1 MNHFEYINGE
11 LYAEGVAIRDMAD
24 KVGTPFFCYST
35 ATLERHYH
43 VYADAF
49 EGLDATVCFAVKANS
64 NQAVLKT
71 LANLGAGAD
80 VVSVGEMR
88 RALRAGMKPS
98 KVIFSGVGKADA
110 EMREAL
116 AADIAQ
122 INVESIPELVELNRV
137 AIDMG
142 KKARIA
148 LRVNPHVDAKT
159 HEKIATGKAEN
170 KFGIDWTR
178 AIEVYRNAATMDG
191 IEVTGIAMHIG
202 SQLTDL
208 APFREAFTRLS
219 DLVEQLRAEGIDIR
233 NLDLGGGLGIAY
245 QGETPPLP
253 DAYGQMVRET
263 VGHLGCHITLEPG
276 RLIAGNAGIMV
287 SRVMYIKEGE
297 AKRFVILDA
306 AMNDLIRPTLYNAYH
321 EIIPVDEQGE
331 GDKQVKVDVVGP
343 VCETGDTFGKDRDL
357 PDDLKAG
364 DLVAVMS
371 AGAYGAVMSST
382 YNTRALTPEVLVKG
396 NNFAIVRPRQEIDEL
411 INMDQVPSWLSNA

>member
-1 MNHFEYINGE
+1 MNHFEYINGV
-11 LYAEGVAIRDMAD
+11 LHAEGVSIPDLAE
-24 KVGTPFFCYST
+24 KVGTPFYCYST
-35 ATLERHYH
+35 ATLERHFK
-43 VYADAF
+43 VYASAF
-49 EGLDATVCFAVKANS
+49 DGLDATVCYAVKANS
-64 NQAVLKT
+64 NQAVIKT
-71 LANLGAGAD
+71 LAKLGAGAD

-88 RALRAGMKPS
+88 RALRAGVPAS

-116 AADIAQ
+116 EADIAQ
-122 INVESIPELVELNRV
+122 INVESIPELEELNRV
-137 AIDMG
+137 ALDMG

-148 LRVNPHVDAKT
+148 LRINPHVDAKT

-178 AIEVYRNAATMDG
+178 AVEVYRKAAAMDG

-208 APFREAFTRLS
+208 TPFREAFTRLAG
-219 DLVEQLRAEGIDIR
+219 LVEDLRKEGIEIK

-276 RLIAGNAGIMV
+276 RLIVGNAGV
-287 SRVMYIKEGE
+287 LVARVMYVKDGE

-321 EIIPVDEQGE
+321 EISAVNEATE
-331 GDKQVKVDVVGP
+331 TTKMATVDVVGP
-343 VCETGDTFGKDRDL
+343 VCETGDTFGKDRPL
-357 PDDLKAG
+357 PDDIKPG
-364 DLVAVMS
+364 DLVVIRS

-382 YNTRALTPEVLVKG
+382 YNTRALTPEILVSDDQ
-396 NNFAIVRPRQEIDEL
+396 FAVIRKRQSIDEL
-411 INMDQVPSWLSNA
+411 IGLDVIPDWLA

>member
-11 LYAEGVAIRDMAD
+11 LYAEGVAIREMAD

-49 EGLDATVCFAVKANS
+49 DGLDATVCFAVKANS

-88 RALRAGMKPS
+88 RALRAGMPPAKI
-98 KVIFSGVGKADA
+98 IFSGVGKADA
-110 EMREAL
+110 EIREAL

-122 INVESIPELVELNRV
+122 INVESIPELNELNRV

-178 AIEVYRNAATMDG
+178 AIEVYRDAASMDG

-208 APFREAFTRLS
+208 APFREAFTRLAG
-219 DLVEQLRAEGIDIR
+219 LVEQLRSEGIDIR

-306 AMNDLIRPTLYNAYH
+306 AMNDLIRPTLYSAYH
-321 EIIPVDEQGE
+321 EIIPVDEQGDD
-331 GDKQVKVDVVGP
+331 DKQVKVDVVGP

-396 NNFAIVRPRQEIDEL
+396 NNFAIVRPRQEIDDL

>member
-1 MNHFEYINGE
+1 MNHFEYVDGVLN
-11 LYAEGVAIRDMAD
+11 AEGVSIPELAD
-24 KVGTPFFCYST
+24 QVGTPFYCYST
-35 ATLERHYH
+35 ATLERHYK
-43 VYADAF
+43 VYASAF
-49 EGLDATVCFAVKANS
+49 DRLDATVCYALKANS
-64 NQAVLKT
+64 NQAVIRT
-71 LANLGAGAD
+71 LAKLGAGAD

-88 RALRAGMKPS
+88 RALRAGVAPS

-116 AADIAQ
+116 DANIAQ

-137 AIDMG
+137 ALDMG

-148 LRVNPHVDAKT
+148 LRINPHVDAKT

-178 AIEVYRNAATMDG
+178 AIEVYRDAAKMDG
-191 IEVTGIAMHIG
+191 IEITGIAMHIG

-208 APFREAFTRLS
+208 TPFREAFTRLAGM
-219 DLVEQLRAEGIDIR
+219 VEELRTYGIDIK

-253 DAYGQMVRET
+253 EAYGQMVRET

-276 RLIAGNAGIMV
+276 RLIVGNAGILV
-287 SRVMYIKEGE
+287 SRVMYIKDGE
-297 AKRFVILDA
+297 AKRFAILDA

-321 EIIPVDEQGE
+321 EIIAVNEA
-331 GDKQVKVDVVGP
+331 GDDDKMALMDVVGP
-343 VCETGDTFGKDRDL
+343 ICETGDTFGKDRKL
-357 PDDLKAG
+357 PDNLQPG
-364 DLVAVMS
+364 DLVAICS

-382 YNTRALTPEVLVKG
+382 YNTRALTPEVLVSGDK
-396 NNFAIVRPRQEIDEL
+396 FAVIRERQSIDEL
-411 INMDQVPSWLSNA
+411 IGLDKIPGWLD

>member
-11 LYAEGVAIRDMAD
+11 LYAEGVAIREMAD

-88 RALRAGMKPS
+88 RALRAGMPPAKI
-98 KVIFSGVGKADA
+98 IFSGVGKADA

-116 AADIAQ
+116 DADIAQ
-122 INVESIPELVELNRV
+122 INVESIPELVELNNV

-178 AIEVYRNAATMDG
+178 AIEVYREAAKMDG

-208 APFREAFTRLS
+208 APFREAFTRLAG
-219 DLVEQLRAEGIDIR
+219 LVEQLRSEGIEIR

-306 AMNDLIRPTLYNAYH
+306 AMNDLIRPTLYGAYH
-321 EIIPVDEQGE
+321 EIIPVDEQGD
-331 GDKQVKVDVVGP
+331 GDKQAKVDVVGP

-396 NNFAIVRPRQEIDEL
+396 NNFAIVRPRQEIDDL

>member
-1 MNHFEYINGE
+1 MNHFEYVDGV
-11 LYAEGVAIRDMAD
+11 LHAEGVSVPELAE

-35 ATLERHYH
+35 ATLERHYT

-49 EGLDATVCFAVKANS
+49 DGLNATVCYAVKANS

-71 LANLGAGAD
+71 LGKLGAGAD

-88 RALRAGMKPS
+88 RALRAGIAPAKI
-98 KVIFSGVGKADA
+98 IFSGVGKADA

-116 AADIAQ
+116 DADIGQ
-122 INVESIPELVELNRV
+122 INVESIPELIELNRV
-137 AIDMG
+137 ALEMG

-148 LRVNPHVDAKT
+148 LRINPHVDAKT

-178 AIEVYRNAATMDG
+178 AIEVYRDAAAMDG
-191 IEVTGIAMHIG
+191 IEITGIAMHIG

-208 APFREAFTRLS
+208 APFREAFTRIAGM
-219 DLVEQLRAEGIDIR
+219 VEQLRAEGIEIR

-287 SRVMYIKEGE
+287 SRVMYVKDGE

-306 AMNDLIRPTLYNAYH
+306 AMNDLIRPTLYSAYH
-321 EIIPVDEQGE
+321 EIIPVDEQGAD
-331 GDKQVKVDVVGP
+331 DKQASVDIVGP
-343 VCETGDTFGKDRDL
+343 ICETGDTFGKDRTL
-357 PDDLKAG
+357 PDNLKAG

-382 YNTRALTPEVLVKG
+382 YNTRALIPEVLVK
-396 NNFAIVRPRQEIDEL
+396 NDAFAIVRPRQEIDDV
-411 INMDQVPSWLSNA
+411 INMDRIPDWLD

>member
-1 MNHFEYINGE
+1 MNHFEYIDGV
-11 LYAEGVAIRDMAD
+11 LHAEGVALPELAE

-35 ATLERHYH
+35 ATLERHYK

-49 EGLDATVCFAVKANS
+49 SGLDATVCYAIKANS

-71 LANLGAGAD
+71 LGKLGAGAD

-88 RALRAGMKPS
+88 RALRAGIAPG
-98 KVIFSGVGKADA
+98 KVIFSGVGKAED

-116 AADIAQ
+116 EADIAQ
-122 INVESIPELVELNRV
+122 INVESIPELIELNRV
-137 AIDMG
+137 ALDMG

-148 LRVNPHVDAKT
+148 LRINPHVDAKT

-178 AIEVYRNAATMDG
+178 AIEVYRDAAAMDG

-208 APFREAFTRLS
+208 TPFREAFTRLAS
-219 DLVEQLRAEGIDIR
+219 LVEQLRAEGIEIR

-263 VGHLGCHITLEPG
+263 VSHLGCHITLEPG
-276 RLIAGNAGIMV
+276 RLIAGIMV
-287 SRVMYIKEGE
+287 SRVMYIKDGE

-331 GDKQVKVDVVGP
+331 TDKQATVDIVGP
-343 VCETGDTFGKDRDL
+343 ICETGDTFGKDRKL
-357 PDDLKAG
+357 PDNLKAG

-396 NNFAIVRPRQEIDEL
+396 DEFAIVRPRQEIDEL
-411 INMDQVPSWLSNA
+411 INMDRIPGWLD

>member
-1 MNHFEYINGE
+1 MNHFDYIDGV
-11 LYAEGVAIRDMAD
+11 LHAEGIAIPKLAD

-35 ATLERHYH
+35 ATLERHYR

-49 EGLDATVCFAVKANS
+49 TGLDATVCYALKANS
-64 NQAVLKT
+64 NQAVIKT
-71 LANLGAGAD
+71 LARLGAGAD

-88 RALRAGMKPS
+88 RALRAGVPPS
-98 KVIFSGVGKADA
+98 KLIFSGVGKADA

-116 AADIAQ
+116 EADIAQ
-122 INVESIPELVELNRV
+122 INVESVPELEELNRV
-137 AIDMG
+137 ALDMG

-148 LRVNPHVDAKT
+148 LRINPHVDAKT

-178 AIEVYRNAATMDG
+178 AIEIYRQAAKMDG
-191 IEVTGIAMHIG
+191 IEITGIAMHIG

-208 APFREAFTRLS
+208 SPFREAFTRLAG
-219 DLVEQLRAEGIDIR
+219 LVEQLRAEGIDIR

-276 RLIAGNAGIMV
+276 RLIVGNAGILV
-287 SRVMYIKEGE
+287 SRVMYVKDGE

-321 EIIPVDEQGE
+321 EIIAVDQPGKD
-331 GDKQVKVDVVGP
+331 DKIALVDVVGP
-343 VCETGDTFGKDRDL
+343 VCETGDTFGKDRPL
-357 PDDLKAG
+357 PDAIKPG
-364 DLVAVMS
+364 DLVAICS

-382 YNTRALTPEVLVKG
+382 YNTRALAPEVLVREDQ
-396 NNFAIVRPRQEIDEL
+396 FAVIRPRQSIDEL
-411 INMDQVPSWLSNA
+411 IALDRIPDWME

>member
-1 MNHFEYINGE
+1 MNHFEYVDGV
-11 LYAEGVAIRDMAD
+11 LSAEGVSIPELAD
-24 KVGTPFFCYST
+24 QVGTPFYCYST
-35 ATLERHYH
+35 ATLERHYK
-43 VYADAF
+43 VYASAF
-49 EGLDATVCFAVKANS
+49 DGLDATVCYALKANS
-64 NQAVLKT
+64 NQAVIRT
-71 LANLGAGAD
+71 LAKLGAGAD

-88 RALRAGMKPS
+88 RALRAGVAPS

-116 AADIAQ
+116 DADIAQ

-137 AIDMG
+137 ALDMG

-148 LRVNPHVDAKT
+148 LRINPHVDAKT

-178 AIEVYRNAATMDG
+178 AIEVYRDAAKMDG
-191 IEVTGIAMHIG
+191 IEITGIAMHIG

-208 APFREAFTRLS
+208 TPFREAFTRLAGM
-219 DLVEQLRAEGIDIR
+219 VEELRTYGIDIK

-253 DAYGQMVRET
+253 EAYGQMVRET

-276 RLIAGNAGIMV
+276 RLIVGNAGILV
-287 SRVMYIKEGE
+287 SRVMYIKDGE
-297 AKRFVILDA
+297 AKRFAILDA

-321 EIIPVDEQGE
+321 EIIAVNEA
-331 GDKQVKVDVVGP
+331 GDDDKMALMDVVGP
-343 VCETGDTFGKDRDL
+343 ICETGDTFGKDRKL
-357 PDDLKAG
+357 PDNLQPG
-364 DLVAVMS
+364 DLVAICS

-382 YNTRALTPEVLVKG
+382 YNTRALTPEVLVSGDK
-396 NNFAIVRPRQEIDEL
+396 FAVIRERQSIDEL
-411 INMDQVPSWLSNA
+411 IGLDKIPGWLD

>member
-1 MNHFEYINGE
+1 
-11 LYAEGVAIRDMAD
+11 MAD

-35 ATLERHYH
+35 ATLERHYK

-49 EGLDATVCFAVKANS
+49 DGLDATVCFAVKANS

-88 RALRAGMKPS
+88 RALRAGMKPA
-98 KVIFSGVGKADA
+98 KIIFSGVGKADA

-116 AADIAQ
+116 EADIAQ
-122 INVESIPELVELNRV
+122 INVESIPELNELNRV

-178 AIEVYRNAATMDG
+178 AIEVYRDAAAMDG

-208 APFREAFTRLS
+208 ARSVRRLHAWPGWLNS
-219 DLVEQLRAEGIDIR
+219 SVPKALIFATLISVAGLALPIR
-233 NLDLGGGLGIAY
+233 VKH
-245 QGETPPLP
+245 PRFPMP
-253 DAYGQMVRET
+253 MVRWC
-263 VGHLGCHITLEPG
+263 VKPSAILAAISPL
-276 RLIAGNAGIMV
+276 N
-287 SRVMYIKEGE
+287 RV
-297 AKRFVILDA
+297 A
-306 AMNDLIRPTLYNAYH
+306 
-321 EIIPVDEQGE
+321 
-331 GDKQVKVDVVGP
+331 
-343 VCETGDTFGKDRDL
+343 
-357 PDDLKAG
+357 
-364 DLVAVMS
+364 
-371 AGAYGAVMSST
+371 
-382 YNTRALTPEVLVKG
+382 
-396 NNFAIVRPRQEIDEL
+396 
-411 INMDQVPSWLSNA
+411 

>member
-1 MNHFEYINGE
+1 MNHFEYIDGV
-11 LYAEGVAIRDMAD
+11 LHAEGVSIPEMAD

-71 LANLGAGAD
+71 LANQGAGAD

-88 RALRAGMKPS
+88 RALRAGMPPS
-98 KVIFSGVGKADA
+98 KVIFSGVGKAEA
-110 EMREAL
+110 EIREAL
-116 AADIAQ
+116 EADIAQ
-122 INVESIPELVELNRV
+122 INVESIPELQEVNRV

-178 AIEVYRNAATMDG
+178 AIEVYRDAAAMDG

-208 APFREAFTRLS
+208 APFREAFTRLA
-219 DLVEQLRAEGIDIR
+219 DLVEQLRSEGIEIR

-287 SRVMYIKEGE
+287 SRVMYIKDGE

-306 AMNDLIRPTLYNAYH
+306 AMNDLIRPTLYSAYH
-321 EIIPVDEQGE
+321 EIIPVDELVEGE
-331 GDKQVKVDVVGP
+331 EQAVVDVVGP
-343 VCETGDTFGKDRDL
+343 VCETGDTFGKDRKL
-357 PDDLKAG
+357 PDNLKAG

-396 NNFAIVRPRQEIDEL
+396 NNFAIVRPRQEIEDL
-411 INMDQVPSWLSNA
+411 IKMDQVPAWLSNE

>member
-11 LYAEGVAIRDMAD
+11 LYAEGVAIREMAE

-35 ATLERHYH
+35 ATLERHYN
-43 VYADAF
+43 VYAAAF

-88 RALRAGMKPS
+88 RALRAGMPPAKI
-98 KVIFSGVGKADA
+98 IFSGVGKADA

-116 AADIAQ
+116 EADIAQ
-122 INVESIPELVELNRV
+122 INVESIPELIELNNV

-178 AIEVYRNAATMDG
+178 AIEVYRDASRMDG

-208 APFREAFTRLS
+208 APFREAFTRLAG
-219 DLVEQLRAEGIDIR
+219 LVEQLRSEGIEIR

-306 AMNDLIRPTLYNAYH
+306 AMNDLIRPTLYSAYH
-321 EIIPVDEQGE
+321 EIIPVDEQTE
-331 GDKQVKVDVVGP
+331 DDKQVKVDVVGP

-396 NNFAIVRPRQEIDEL
+396 NNFAIVRPRQEIDDL

>member
-11 LYAEGVAIRDMAD
+11 LYAEGVAIREMAA

-35 ATLERHYH
+35 ATLERHYN
-43 VYADAF
+43 VYAAAF
-49 EGLDATVCFAVKANS
+49 EGLDATICFAVKANS

-88 RALRAGMKPS
+88 RALRAGMDPAKI
-98 KVIFSGVGKADA
+98 IFSGVGKADA

-122 INVESIPELVELNRV
+122 INVESIPELIELNNV

-178 AIEVYRNAATMDG
+178 AIEVYRDASKMDG

-208 APFREAFTRLS
+208 APFREAFTRLAG
-219 DLVEQLRAEGIDIR
+219 LVEQLRSEGIEIR

-306 AMNDLIRPTLYNAYH
+306 AMNDLIRPTLYSAYH
-321 EIIPVDEQGE
+321 EIIPVDEQTE
-331 GDKQVKVDVVGP
+331 DDKQVKVDVVGP

-396 NNFAIVRPRQEIDEL
+396 NNFAIVRPRQEIDDL
-411 INMDQVPSWLSNA
+411 INMDQVPSWLSNT

>member
-1 MNHFEYINGE
+1 MNHFDYIDGV
-11 LYAEGVAIRDMAD
+11 LSAEGVSIPELAEQ
-24 KVGTPFFCYST
+24 VGTPFYCYST
-35 ATLERHYH
+35 ATLERHYK
-43 VYADAF
+43 VYASAF
-49 EGLDATVCFAVKANS
+49 DGLDATVCYALKANS
-64 NQAVLKT
+64 NQAVIKT
-71 LANLGAGAD
+71 LAKLGAGAD

-88 RALRAGMKPS
+88 RALQAGIAPS

-116 AADIAQ
+116 EADIAQ
-122 INVESIPELVELNRV
+122 INVESIPELIELNRV
-137 AIDMG
+137 ALDMG

-148 LRVNPHVDAKT
+148 LRINPHVDAKT

-178 AIEVYRNAATMDG
+178 AIEVYRDAAKMDG
-191 IEVTGIAMHIG
+191 IEITGIAMHIG

-208 APFREAFTRLS
+208 TPFREAFTRLAGM
-219 DLVEQLRAEGIDIR
+219 VEELRTHGIEIK

-276 RLIAGNAGIMV
+276 RLIVGNAGILV
-287 SRVMYIKEGE
+287 ARVMYVKDGE

-321 EIIPVDEQGE
+321 EIIAVNEAGD
-331 GDKQVKVDVVGP
+331 GDKMAKVDVVGP
-343 VCETGDTFGKDRDL
+343 ICETGDTFGKDRTL
-357 PDDLKAG
+357 PDNLQPG
-364 DLVAVMS
+364 DLVAVCS

-382 YNTRALTPEVLVKG
+382 YNTRALTPEVLVSGDK
-396 NNFAIVRPRQEIDEL
+396 FAIIRERQSIDEL
-411 INMDQVPSWLSNA
+411 IGLDKIPGWLD

>member
-11 LYAEGVAIRDMAD
+11 LYAEGVAIREMAD

-35 ATLERHYH
+35 ATLERHYN
-43 VYADAF
+43 VYAAAF
-49 EGLDATVCFAVKANS
+49 EGLDATICFAVKANS

-88 RALRAGMKPS
+88 RALRAGMDPAKI
-98 KVIFSGVGKADA
+98 IFSGVGKADA

-116 AADIAQ
+116 EAGIAQ
-122 INVESIPELVELNRV
+122 INVESIPELIELNNV
-137 AIDMG
+137 AINMG

-178 AIEVYRNAATMDG
+178 AIEVYRDAAAMDG

-208 APFREAFTRLS
+208 APFREAFTRLAG
-219 DLVEQLRAEGIDIR
+219 LVEQLRSEGIDIR

-306 AMNDLIRPTLYNAYH
+306 AMNDLIRPTLYSAYH

-331 GDKQVKVDVVGP
+331 DDKQVKVDVVGP

-396 NNFAIVRPRQEIDEL
+396 NNFAIVRPRQEIDDL

>member
-1 MNHFEYINGE
+1 MNHFEYVDGV
-11 LYAEGVAIRDMAD
+11 LSAEGVSIPDLAQQ
-24 KVGTPFFCYST
+24 VGTPFYCYST
-35 ATLERHYH
+35 ATLERHYK
-43 VYADAF
+43 VYASAF
-49 EGLDATVCFAVKANS
+49 DGLDATVCYALKANS
-64 NQAVLKT
+64 NQAVIKT
-71 LANLGAGAD
+71 LAKLGAGAD

-88 RALRAGMKPS
+88 RALRAGIAPS

-116 AADIAQ
+116 EADIAQ
-122 INVESIPELVELNRV
+122 INVESIPELIELNRV
-137 AIDMG
+137 ALDMG

-148 LRVNPHVDAKT
+148 LRINPHVDAKT

-178 AIEVYRNAATMDG
+178 AIEVYRDAAAMDG
-191 IEVTGIAMHIG
+191 IDVTGIAMHIG

-208 APFREAFTRLS
+208 TPFREAFTRLAGM
-219 DLVEQLRAEGIDIR
+219 VEELRTHGIEIK

-276 RLIAGNAGIMV
+276 RLIVGNAGILV
-287 SRVMYIKEGE
+287 SRVMYIKDGE

-321 EIIPVDEQGE
+321 EIIAVNEAGD
-331 GDKQVKVDVVGP
+331 GDKMATVDVVGP
-343 VCETGDTFGKDRDL
+343 VCETGDTFGKDRKL
-357 PDDLKAG
+357 PDTLQPG
-364 DLVAVMS
+364 DLVAICS

-382 YNTRALTPEVLVKG
+382 YNTRALTPEVLVSGDK
-396 NNFAIVRPRQEIDEL
+396 FAVIRERQSIDEL
-411 INMDQVPSWLSNA
+411 IGLDKIPGWLD

>member
-178 AIEVYRNAATMDG
+178 AIEVYRNAAAMDG

>member
-1 MNHFEYINGE
+1 MNHFEYIDGV
-11 LYAEGVAIRDMAD
+11 LHAEGVSIPEMAD

-71 LANLGAGAD
+71 LANQGAGAD

-88 RALRAGMKPS
+88 RALRAGMPPS
-98 KVIFSGVGKADA
+98 KVIFSGVGKAEA
-110 EMREAL
+110 EIREAL
-116 AADIAQ
+116 EADIAQ
-122 INVESIPELVELNRV
+122 INVESIPELQEVNRV

-142 KKARIA
+142 KKAHIA

-178 AIEVYRNAATMDG
+178 AIEVYRDAATMDG

-208 APFREAFTRLS
+208 APFREAFTRLA
-219 DLVEQLRAEGIDIR
+219 DLVEQLRSEGIEIR

-287 SRVMYIKEGE
+287 SRVMYIKDGE

-306 AMNDLIRPTLYNAYH
+306 AMNDLIRPTLYSAYH
-321 EIIPVDEQGE
+321 EIIPVDELVEGE
-331 GDKQVKVDVVGP
+331 EQAVVDVVGP
-343 VCETGDTFGKDRDL
+343 VCETGDTFGKDRKL
-357 PDDLKAG
+357 PDSMKAG

-396 NNFAIVRPRQEIDEL
+396 NNFAIVRPRQEIEDL
-411 INMDQVPSWLSNA
+411 IKMDQVPAWLSNE

>member
-11 LYAEGVAIRDMAD
+11 LYAEGVSIREMAD

-88 RALRAGMKPS
+88 RALRAGMPPAKI
-98 KVIFSGVGKADA
+98 IFSGVGKADA

-116 AADIAQ
+116 DADIAQ

-178 AIEVYRNAATMDG
+178 AIEVYREAAAMDG

-208 APFREAFTRLS
+208 APFREAFTRLA
-219 DLVEQLRAEGIDIR
+219 DLVEQLRSEGIEIR

-245 QGETPPLP
+245 KGETPPLP

-287 SRVMYIKEGE
+287 SRVMYIKDGE

-306 AMNDLIRPTLYNAYH
+306 AMNDLIRPTLYGAYH
-321 EIIPVDEQGE
+321 EIIPVDEQTE
-331 GDKQVKVDVVGP
+331 DDKQVKVDVVGP

-396 NNFAIVRPRQEIDEL
+396 NNFAIVRPRQEIDDL

>member
-1 MNHFEYINGE
+1 MNHFEYINGV
-11 LYAEGVAIRDMAD
+11 LHAEGVSIPDLAE
-24 KVGTPFFCYST
+24 KVGTPFYCYST
-35 ATLERHYH
+35 ATLERHFK
-43 VYADAF
+43 VYASAF
-49 EGLDATVCFAVKANS
+49 DGLDATVCYAVKANS
-64 NQAVLKT
+64 NQAVIKT
-71 LANLGAGAD
+71 LAKLGAGAD

-88 RALRAGMKPS
+88 RALRAGVPAS

-116 AADIAQ
+116 EADIAQ
-122 INVESIPELVELNRV
+122 INVESIPELEELNRV
-137 AIDMG
+137 ALDKG

-148 LRVNPHVDAKT
+148 LRINPHVDAKT

-178 AIEVYRNAATMDG
+178 AVEVYRKAAAMDG

-208 APFREAFTRLS
+208 TPFREAFTRLAG
-219 DLVEQLRAEGIDIR
+219 LVEDLRKEGIEIK

-276 RLIAGNAGIMV
+276 RLIVGNAGV
-287 SRVMYIKEGE
+287 LVARVMYVKDGE

-321 EIIPVDEQGE
+321 EISAVNEATE
-331 GDKQVKVDVVGP
+331 TTKMATVDVVGP
-343 VCETGDTFGKDRDL
+343 VCETGDTFGKDRPL
-357 PDDLKAG
+357 PDDLKPG
-364 DLVAVMS
+364 DLVVIRS

-382 YNTRALTPEVLVKG
+382 YNTRALTPEILVSDDQ
-396 NNFAIVRPRQEIDEL
+396 FAVIRKRQSIDEL
-411 INMDQVPSWLSNA
+411 IGLDVIPDWLA

>member
-11 LYAEGVAIRDMAD
+11 LYAEGVAIREMAE

-35 ATLERHYH
+35 ATLERHYN
-43 VYADAF
+43 VYAAAF
-49 EGLDATVCFAVKANS
+49 EGLDATICFAVKANS

-88 RALRAGMKPS
+88 RALRAGMDPAKI
-98 KVIFSGVGKADA
+98 IFSGVGKADA

-116 AADIAQ
+116 EADIAQ
-122 INVESIPELVELNRV
+122 INVESIPELIELNNV

-178 AIEVYRNAATMDG
+178 AIEVYRDASRMDG

-208 APFREAFTRLS
+208 APFREAFTRLAG
-219 DLVEQLRAEGIDIR
+219 LVEQLRSEGIEIR

-306 AMNDLIRPTLYNAYH
+306 AMNDLIRPTLYSAYH
-321 EIIPVDEQGE
+321 EIIPIDEQTE
-331 GDKQVKVDVVGP
+331 DDKQVKVDVVGP

-396 NNFAIVRPRQEIDEL
+396 NNFAIVRPRQEIDDL

>member
-1 MNHFEYINGE
+1 MNHFEYIDGV
-11 LYAEGVAIRDMAD
+11 LHAEGVSIPEMAE

-71 LANLGAGAD
+71 LANQGAGAD

-88 RALRAGMKPS
+88 RALRAGMPPS
-98 KVIFSGVGKADA
+98 KVIFSGVGKAEA
-110 EMREAL
+110 EIREAL
-116 AADIAQ
+116 EADIAQ
-122 INVESIPELVELNRV
+122 INVESIPELQEVNRV

-178 AIEVYRNAATMDG
+178 AIEVYRDAAAMDG

-208 APFREAFTRLS
+208 APFREAFTRLAG
-219 DLVEQLRAEGIDIR
+219 LVEQLRSEGIEIR

-287 SRVMYIKEGE
+287 SRVMYIKDGE

-306 AMNDLIRPTLYNAYH
+306 AMNDLIRPTLYSAYH
-321 EIIPVDEQGE
+321 EIIPVDELVEGE
-331 GDKQVKVDVVGP
+331 EQAVVDVVGP
-343 VCETGDTFGKDRDL
+343 VCETGDTFGKDRKL
-357 PDDLKAG
+357 PDSLQAG

-396 NNFAIVRPRQEIDEL
+396 NNFAIVRPRQEIEEL
-411 INMDQVPSWLSNA
+411 IKMDQVPAWLSNE

>member
-1 MNHFEYINGE
+1 MNHFEYVDGV
-11 LYAEGVAIRDMAD
+11 LHAEGVSIPELAE

-35 ATLERHYH
+35 ATLERHYR

-49 EGLDATVCFAVKANS
+49 KGLDATVCYAVKANS

-71 LANLGAGAD
+71 LCKLGAGAD

-88 RALRAGMKPS
+88 RALRAGIAPS
-98 KVIFSGVGKADA
+98 KIIFSGVGKADA

-116 AADIAQ
+116 AADIGQ

-137 AIDMG
+137 ALEMG

-148 LRVNPHVDAKT
+148 LRINPHVDAKT
-159 HEKIATGKAEN
+159 HEKISTGKAEN

-178 AIEVYRNAATMDG
+178 AIEVYRDAAGMDG

-208 APFREAFTRLS
+208 TPFREAFKRLAG
-219 DLVEQLRAEGIDIR
+219 LVEQLRGEGIHIR

-253 DAYGQMVRET
+253 DAYGDMVRET

-287 SRVMYIKEGE
+287 SRVMYIKDGE

-321 EIIPVDEQGE
+321 EIIAVNETDANAEQATVDI
-331 GDKQVKVDVVGP
+331 VGP
-343 VCETGDTFGKDRDL
+343 VCETGDTFGKDRKL
-357 PDDLKAG
+357 PESLKAG

-396 NNFAIVRPRQEIDEL
+396 DDFAVIRPRQEIDDL
-411 INMDQVPSWLSNA
+411 IGLDQIPDWLD

>member
-1 MNHFEYINGE
+1 MNHFEYINGV
-11 LYAEGVAIRDMAD
+11 LNAEGVAIPELAK
-24 KVGTPFFCYST
+24 KVGTPFYCYST
-35 ATLERHYH
+35 ATLERHYK
-43 VYADAF
+43 VYASAF
-49 EGLDATVCFAVKANS
+49 DGLDATVCYALKANS
-64 NQAVLKT
+64 NQAVIKT
-71 LANLGAGAD
+71 LAKLGAGAD

-88 RALRAGMKPS
+88 RALRAGIAPS

-116 AADIAQ
+116 DADIAQ

-137 AIDMG
+137 ALDMG

-148 LRVNPHVDAKT
+148 LRINPHVDART

-178 AIEVYRNAATMDG
+178 AIEVYRDAAKMDG
-191 IEVTGIAMHIG
+191 IEITGIAMHIG

-208 APFREAFTRLS
+208 TPFREAFTRLAS
-219 DLVEQLRAEGIDIR
+219 MVEELRTHGIEIK

-253 DAYGQMVRET
+253 AAYGQMVRET

-276 RLIAGNAGIMV
+276 RLIVGNAGILV
-287 SRVMYIKEGE
+287 SRVMYIKDGE
-297 AKRFVILDA
+297 AKRFAILDA

-321 EIIPVDEQGE
+321 EIIAVKEPGTD
-331 GDKQVKVDVVGP
+331 DKMARMDVVGP
-343 VCETGDTFGKDRDL
+343 VCETGDTFGKDREL
-357 PDDLKAG
+357 PDHLQPG
-364 DLVAVMS
+364 DLVAICS

-382 YNTRALTPEVLVKG
+382 YNTRALTPEVLVSG
-396 NNFAIVRPRQEIDEL
+396 DQFAIIRERQSIDDL
-411 INMDQVPSWLSNA
+411 IALDKIPGWLD

>member
-1 MNHFEYINGE
+1 MNHFEYIDGV
-11 LYAEGVAIRDMAD
+11 LSAEGVSIPELAE
-24 KVGTPFFCYST
+24 KVGTPFYCYST
-35 ATLERHYH
+35 ATLERHYK
-43 VYADAF
+43 VYAGAF
-49 EGLDATVCFAVKANS
+49 DGLDATVCYALKANS
-64 NQAVLKT
+64 NQAVIKT
-71 LANLGAGAD
+71 LAKLGAGAD

-88 RALRAGMKPS
+88 RALQAGIAPS
-98 KVIFSGVGKADA
+98 KIIFSGVGKADA

-116 AADIAQ
+116 DADIAQ

-137 AIDMG
+137 ALDMG

-148 LRVNPHVDAKT
+148 LRINPHVDAKT

-178 AIEVYRNAATMDG
+178 AIEVYRDAAQMDG
-191 IEVTGIAMHIG
+191 IEITGIAMHIG

-208 APFREAFTRLS
+208 TPFREAFTRLAG
-219 DLVEQLRAEGIDIR
+219 LVEELRTHGIEVK

-253 DAYGQMVRET
+253 AAYGQMVRET

-276 RLIAGNAGIMV
+276 RLIVGNAGILV
-287 SRVMYIKEGE
+287 SRVMYIKDGE

-321 EIIPVDEQGE
+321 EIIAVDEAGVD
-331 GDKQVKVDVVGP
+331 DKMATVDVVGP
-343 VCETGDTFGKDRDL
+343 VCETGDTFGKDRKL
-357 PDDLKAG
+357 PDNLQPG
-364 DLVAVMS
+364 DLVAICS

-382 YNTRALTPEVLVKG
+382 YNTRALTPEVLVSGDK
-396 NNFAIVRPRQEIDEL
+396 FAIIRERPSIDDL
-411 INMDQVPSWLSNA
+411 IALDKVPGWLD

>member
-1 MNHFEYINGE
+1 MNHFEYIDGV
-11 LYAEGVAIRDMAD
+11 LHAEGVALPELAD
-24 KVGTPFFCYST
+24 QVGTPFFCYST
-35 ATLERHYH
+35 ATLERHYR
-43 VYADAF
+43 VYASAF
-49 EGLDATVCFAVKANS
+49 DGLDATVCYAVKANS

-71 LANLGAGAD
+71 LAKLGAGAD

-88 RALRAGMKPS
+88 RALRAGIEPGKI
-98 KVIFSGVGKADA
+98 IFSGVGKAEA

-116 AADIAQ
+116 EADIAQ
-122 INVESIPELVELNRV
+122 INVESVPELVELNRV
-137 AIDMG
+137 ALDMG

-148 LRVNPHVDAKT
+148 LRINPHVDAKT
-159 HEKIATGKAEN
+159 HEKISTGKAEN

-178 AIEVYRNAATMDG
+178 AIEVYRDAAAMDG
-191 IEVTGIAMHIG
+191 IDVTGIAMHIG

-208 APFREAFTRLS
+208 APFREAFTRLAG
-219 DLVEQLRAEGIDIR
+219 LVEQLRSEGINIR

-263 VGHLGCHITLEPG
+263 VAHLGCHITLEPG

-287 SRVMYIKEGE
+287 SRVMYVKDGE

-321 EIIPVDEQGE
+321 EIIAVDEPAPGTRQA
-331 GDKQVKVDVVGP
+331 KVDVVGP
-343 VCETGDTFGKDRDL
+343 VCETGDTFGKDRLL
-357 PDDLKAG
+357 PDSLKAG

-382 YNTRALTPEVLVKG
+382 YNTRALSPEVLVKDDK
-396 NNFAIVRPRQEIDEL
+396 FAVIRPRQEIDDL
-411 INMDQVPSWLSNA
+411 INMDKVPDWLD

>member
-11 LYAEGVAIRDMAD
+11 LYAEGVSIREMAD

-35 ATLERHYH
+35 ATLERHYK

-49 EGLDATVCFAVKANS
+49 DGLDATVCFAVKANS

-88 RALRAGMKPS
+88 RALRAGMKPA
-98 KVIFSGVGKADA
+98 KIIFSGVGKADA

-116 AADIAQ
+116 EADIAQ
-122 INVESIPELVELNRV
+122 INVESIPELNELNRV

-178 AIEVYRNAATMDG
+178 AIEVYRDAAAMDG

-202 SQLTDL
+202 SQLTEL
-208 APFREAFTRLS
+208 APFREAFTRLAG
-219 DLVEQLRAEGIDIR
+219 LVEQLRSEGIDIR

-306 AMNDLIRPTLYNAYH
+306 AMNDLIRPTLYSAYH
-321 EIIPVDEQGE
+321 EIIPVDEQGDD
-331 GDKQVKVDVVGP
+331 DKQVKVDVVGP

-396 NNFAIVRPRQEIDEL
+396 NNFAIVRPRQEIDDL

>member
-11 LYAEGVAIRDMAD
+11 LYAEGVAIREMAD

-88 RALRAGMKPS
+88 RALRAGMPPAKI
-98 KVIFSGVGKADA
+98 IFSGVGKADA
-110 EMREAL
+110 EIREAL

-122 INVESIPELVELNRV
+122 INVESIPELNELNRV

-178 AIEVYRNAATMDG
+178 AIEVYRDAAAMDG

-208 APFREAFTRLS
+208 APFREAFTRLAG
-219 DLVEQLRAEGIDIR
+219 LVEQLRSEGIDIR

-306 AMNDLIRPTLYNAYH
+306 AMNDLIRPTLYSAYH
-321 EIIPVDEQGE
+321 EIIPVDEQGDD
-331 GDKQVKVDVVGP
+331 DKQVKVDVVGP

-396 NNFAIVRPRQEIDEL
+396 NNFAIVRPRQEIDDL

>member
-11 LYAEGVAIRDMAD
+11 LYAEGVAIREMAD

-35 ATLERHYH
+35 ATLERHYN
-43 VYADAF
+43 VYAAAF
-49 EGLDATVCFAVKANS
+49 EGLDATICFAVKANS

-88 RALRAGMKPS
+88 RALRAGMDPAKI
-98 KVIFSGVGKADA
+98 IFSGVGKADA

-116 AADIAQ
+116 EAGIAQ
-122 INVESIPELVELNRV
+122 INVESIPELIELNNV
-137 AIDMG
+137 AINMG

-178 AIEVYRNAATMDG
+178 AIEVYRDAAAMDG

-208 APFREAFTRLS
+208 APFREAFTRLAG
-219 DLVEQLRAEGIDIR
+219 LVEQLRSEGIDIR

-297 AKRFVILDA
+297 AKSFVILDA
-306 AMNDLIRPTLYNAYH
+306 AMNDLIRPTLYSAYH

-331 GDKQVKVDVVGP
+331 DDKQVKVDVVGP

-396 NNFAIVRPRQEIDEL
+396 NNFAIVRPRQEIDDL

>member
-1 MNHFEYINGE
+1 MNHFEYVDGV
-11 LYAEGVAIRDMAD
+11 LSAEGVSIPDLAQQ
-24 KVGTPFFCYST
+24 VGTPFYCYST
-35 ATLERHYH
+35 ATLERHYK
-43 VYADAF
+43 VYASAF
-49 EGLDATVCFAVKANS
+49 DGLDATVCYALKANS
-64 NQAVLKT
+64 NQAVIKT
-71 LANLGAGAD
+71 LAKLGAGAD

-88 RALRAGMKPS
+88 RALRAGIAPS

-116 AADIAQ
+116 DADIAQ
-122 INVESIPELVELNRV
+122 INVESIPELIELNRV
-137 AIDMG
+137 ALDMG

-148 LRVNPHVDAKT
+148 LRINPHVDAKT

-178 AIEVYRNAATMDG
+178 AIEVYRDAAAMDG
-191 IEVTGIAMHIG
+191 IDVTGIAMHIG

-208 APFREAFTRLS
+208 TPFREAFTRLAGM
-219 DLVEQLRAEGIDIR
+219 VEELRTHGIEIK

-276 RLIAGNAGIMV
+276 RLIVGNAGILV
-287 SRVMYIKEGE
+287 SRVMYIKDGE

-321 EIIPVDEQGE
+321 EIIAVNEAGD
-331 GDKQVKVDVVGP
+331 GDKMATVDVVGP
-343 VCETGDTFGKDRDL
+343 VCETGDTFGKDRKL
-357 PDDLKAG
+357 PDTLQPG
-364 DLVAVMS
+364 DLVAICS

-382 YNTRALTPEVLVKG
+382 YNTRALTPEVLVSGDK
-396 NNFAIVRPRQEIDEL
+396 FAVIRERQSIDAL
-411 INMDQVPSWLSNA
+411 IGLDKIPGWLD

>member
-11 LYAEGVAIRDMAD
+11 LYAEGVAIREMAE

-35 ATLERHYH
+35 ATLERHYN
-43 VYADAF
+43 VYAAAF
-49 EGLDATVCFAVKANS
+49 EGLDATICFAVKANS

-88 RALRAGMKPS
+88 RALRAGMPPAKI
-98 KVIFSGVGKADA
+98 IFSGVGKADA

-116 AADIAQ
+116 EADIAQ
-122 INVESIPELVELNRV
+122 INVESIPELIEMNNV

-178 AIEVYRNAATMDG
+178 AIEVYRDASRMDG

-208 APFREAFTRLS
+208 APFREAFTRLAG
-219 DLVEQLRAEGIDIR
+219 LVEQLRSEGIEIR

-306 AMNDLIRPTLYNAYH
+306 AMNDLIRPTLYSAYH
-321 EIIPVDEQGE
+321 EIIPVDEQTE
-331 GDKQVKVDVVGP
+331 DDKQVKVDVVGP

-396 NNFAIVRPRQEIDEL
+396 NNFAIVRPRQEIDDL

>member
-1 MNHFEYINGE
+1 MNHFEYVDGVLN
-11 LYAEGVAIRDMAD
+11 AEGVSIPELAD
-24 KVGTPFFCYST
+24 QVGTPFYCYST
-35 ATLERHYH
+35 ATLERHYK
-43 VYADAF
+43 VYASAF
-49 EGLDATVCFAVKANS
+49 DGLDATVCYALKANS
-64 NQAVLKT
+64 NQAVIRT
-71 LANLGAGAD
+71 LAKLGAGAD

-88 RALRAGMKPS
+88 RALRAGVAPS

-116 AADIAQ
+116 DADIAQ

-137 AIDMG
+137 ALDMG

-148 LRVNPHVDAKT
+148 LRINPHVDAKT

-178 AIEVYRNAATMDG
+178 AIEVYRDAAKMDG
-191 IEVTGIAMHIG
+191 IEITGIAMHIG

-208 APFREAFTRLS
+208 TPFREAFTRLAGM
-219 DLVEQLRAEGIDIR
+219 VEELRTYDIDIK

-253 DAYGQMVRET
+253 EAYGQMVRET

-276 RLIAGNAGIMV
+276 RLIVGNAGILV
-287 SRVMYIKEGE
+287 SRVMYIKDGE
-297 AKRFVILDA
+297 AKRFAILDA

-321 EIIPVDEQGE
+321 EIIAVNEA
-331 GDKQVKVDVVGP
+331 GDDDKMALMDVVGP
-343 VCETGDTFGKDRDL
+343 ICETGDTFGKDRKL
-357 PDDLKAG
+357 PDNLQPG
-364 DLVAVMS
+364 DLVAICS

-382 YNTRALTPEVLVKG
+382 YNTRALTPEVLVSGDK
-396 NNFAIVRPRQEIDEL
+396 FAVIRERQSIDEL
-411 INMDQVPSWLSNA
+411 IGLDKIPGWLD

>member
-1 MNHFEYINGE
+1 MNHFEYINGV
-11 LYAEGVAIRDMAD
+11 LHAEGVSIPDLAE
-24 KVGTPFFCYST
+24 KVGTPFYCYST
-35 ATLERHYH
+35 ATLERHFK
-43 VYADAF
+43 VYASAF
-49 EGLDATVCFAVKANS
+49 DGLDATVCYAVKANS
-64 NQAVLKT
+64 NQAVIKT
-71 LANLGAGAD
+71 LAKLGAGAD

-88 RALRAGMKPS
+88 RALRAGVPAS

-116 AADIAQ
+116 EADIAQ
-122 INVESIPELVELNRV
+122 INVESIPELEELNRV
-137 AIDMG
+137 ALDKG

-148 LRVNPHVDAKT
+148 LRINPHVDAKT

-178 AIEVYRNAATMDG
+178 AVEVYRKAAAMDG

-208 APFREAFTRLS
+208 TPFREAFTRLAG
-219 DLVEQLRAEGIDIR
+219 LVEDLRKEGIEIK

-276 RLIAGNAGIMV
+276 RLIVGNAGV
-287 SRVMYIKEGE
+287 LVARVMYVKDGE

-321 EIIPVDEQGE
+321 EISAVNEATE
-331 GDKQVKVDVVGP
+331 TTKMATVDVVGP
-343 VCETGDTFGKDRDL
+343 VCETGDTFGKDRPL
-357 PDDLKAG
+357 PDDLKPG
-364 DLVAVMS
+364 DLVVIRS
-371 AGAYGAVMSST
+371 AGAYGAVMSSE
-382 YNTRALTPEVLVKG
+382 YNSRPLIPEVLVQG
-396 NNFAIVRPRQEIDEL
+396 SEFALIRARPTFAEMLARDSIPE
-411 INMDQVPSWLSNA
+411 WL

>member
-11 LYAEGVAIRDMAD
+11 LYAEGVAIREMAD

-88 RALRAGMKPS
+88 RALRAGMPPAKI
-98 KVIFSGVGKADA
+98 IFSGVGKADA

-122 INVESIPELVELNRV
+122 INVESIPELVELNEV

-178 AIEVYRNAATMDG
+178 AIEVYRDAAKMDG

-208 APFREAFTRLS
+208 APFREAFTRLAG
-219 DLVEQLRAEGIDIR
+219 LVEQLRSEGIDIR

-306 AMNDLIRPTLYNAYH
+306 AMNDLIRPTLYGAYH
-321 EIIPVDEQGE
+321 EIIPVDEQGD

-396 NNFAIVRPRQEIDEL
+396 NNFAIVRPRQEIDDL

>member
-11 LYAEGVAIRDMAD
+11 LYAEGVAIREMAE

-35 ATLERHYH
+35 ATLERHYN
-43 VYADAF
+43 VYAAAF
-49 EGLDATVCFAVKANS
+49 EGLDATICFAVKANS

-88 RALRAGMKPS
+88 RALRAGMDPAKI
-98 KVIFSGVGKADA
+98 IFSGVGKADA

-116 AADIAQ
+116 EADIAQ
-122 INVESIPELVELNRV
+122 INVESIPELIELNNV

-178 AIEVYRNAATMDG
+178 AIEVYRDASRMDG

-208 APFREAFTRLS
+208 APFREAFTRLAG
-219 DLVEQLRAEGIDIR
+219 LVEQLRSEGIEIR

-306 AMNDLIRPTLYNAYH
+306 AMNDLIRPTLYSAYH
-321 EIIPVDEQGE
+321 EIIPVDEQTE
-331 GDKQVKVDVVGP
+331 DDKQVKVDVVGP

-396 NNFAIVRPRQEIDEL
+396 NNFAIVRPRQEIDDL

>member
-11 LYAEGVAIRDMAD
+11 LYAEGVAIREMAD

-35 ATLERHYH
+35 ATLERHYN
-43 VYADAF
+43 VYAAAF
-49 EGLDATVCFAVKANS
+49 EGLDATICFAVKANS

-88 RALRAGMKPS
+88 RALRAGMDPAKI
-98 KVIFSGVGKADA
+98 IFSGVGKADA

-116 AADIAQ
+116 EAGIAQ
-122 INVESIPELVELNRV
+122 INVESIPELVELNNV

-178 AIEVYRNAATMDG
+178 AIEVYRDAAAMDG

-208 APFREAFTRLS
+208 APFREAFTRLAG
-219 DLVEQLRAEGIDIR
+219 LVEQLRSEGIDIR

-306 AMNDLIRPTLYNAYH
+306 AMNDLIRPTLYSAYH

-331 GDKQVKVDVVGP
+331 DDKQVKVDVVGP

-396 NNFAIVRPRQEIDEL
+396 NNFAIVRPRQEIDDL

>member
-1 MNHFEYINGE
+1 MNHFDYIDGV
-11 LYAEGVAIRDMAD
+11 LSAEGVSIPDLA
-24 KVGTPFFCYST
+24 KQVGTPFYCYST
-35 ATLERHYH
+35 ATLERHYK
-43 VYADAF
+43 VYASAF
-49 EGLDATVCFAVKANS
+49 DGLDATVCYALKANS
-64 NQAVLKT
+64 NQAVIKT
-71 LANLGAGAD
+71 LARLGAGAD

-88 RALRAGMKPS
+88 RALRAGIAPS

-116 AADIAQ
+116 EADIAQ
-122 INVESIPELVELNRV
+122 INVESIPELIELNRV
-137 AIDMG
+137 ALDMG

-148 LRVNPHVDAKT
+148 LRINPHVDAKT

-178 AIEVYRNAATMDG
+178 AIEVYRDANAMDG
-191 IEVTGIAMHIG
+191 IEITGIAMHIG

-208 APFREAFTRLS
+208 TPFREAFTRLAG
-219 DLVEQLRAEGIDIR
+219 LVEELRTHGIEIK

-276 RLIAGNAGIMV
+276 RLIVGNAGILV
-287 SRVMYIKEGE
+287 ARVMYIKEGE

-321 EIIPVDEQGE
+321 EIIAVNKTGDGDEMAT
-331 GDKQVKVDVVGP
+331 VDVVGP
-343 VCETGDTFGKDRDL
+343 VCETGDTFGKDRKL
-357 PDDLKAG
+357 PDNLQPG
-364 DLVAVMS
+364 DLVAICS

-382 YNTRALTPEVLVKG
+382 YNTRALTPEVLVSGEK
-396 NNFAIVRPRQEIDEL
+396 FAVIRERQSIDEL
-411 INMDQVPSWLSNA
+411 IGLDKIPGWLD